1 MSDDTSPKPP
11 SDAASVSTEGPSPLP
26 GDISPEDLARL
37 LAMSGMPGPAG
48 PPGKSS
54 LRRKIII
61 ASLIAGIGVGASVM
75 SCVGQ
80 SFSYRQAH
88 ALEGIE
94 QQLKEIRAS
103 CPAALPRVPGE
114 GPR

>member
-1 MSDDTSPKPP
+1 MSDDDTSPKPP
-11 SDAASVSTEGPSPLP
+11 SDAVSVSTEGPAP
-26 GDISPEDLARL
+26 GDILPEDLAQL
-37 LAMSGMPGPAG
+37 LAMSGMPGPAS
-48 PPGKSS
+48 GKSS

-103 CPAALPRVPGE
+103 CAPLPSVEKAP
-114 GPR
+114 

>member
-11 SDAASVSTEGPSPLP
+11 SDAASVSTEGPPPAP
-26 GDISPEDLARL
+26 GDISPEDLAQL
-37 LAMSGMPGPAG
+37 LAMSGMPGPAS
-48 PPGKSS
+48 GKSS

-103 CPAALPRVPGE
+103 CAPLPSVEKAP
-114 GPR
+114 

>member
-1 MSDDTSPKPP
+1 MSDEPQGPP
-11 SDAASVSTEGPSPLP
+11 QVAPDLSSEDFERLLVASGIPLP
-26 GDISPEDLARL
+26 EPPANKSTLRKKL
-37 LAMSGMPGPAG
+37 LIAG
-48 PPGKSS
+48 
-54 LRRKIII
+54 
-61 ASLIAGIGVGASVM
+61 LIAGIGLGASVM

-103 CPAALPRVPGE
+103 CPAPALAPATTREDPQ
-114 GPR
+114 